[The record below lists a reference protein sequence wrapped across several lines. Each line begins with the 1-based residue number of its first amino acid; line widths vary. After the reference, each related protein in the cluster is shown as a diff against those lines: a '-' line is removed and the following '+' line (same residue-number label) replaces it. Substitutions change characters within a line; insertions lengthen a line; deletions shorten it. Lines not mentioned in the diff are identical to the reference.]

1 VFWPGRA
8 ELFQGE
14 GNLTLQT
21 WTCRFPTR
29 GSCRGSSFASAM
41 PLCVPLTVQMLPCA
55 ALPSNAS
62 ASCPATPDV
71 PGLIAVMRTCPGA
84 FITTDVLAVPTT
96 YNTYVVYVFI
106 SCFTSL
112 RYEAP
117 RTPVVREACMALLHT
132 CYGRRSLTLST
143 PYSLF
148 FQHRRCSRDCS
159 TADRHARNR
168 AENNDIRPESFIS
181 IASRANHLPPR
192 LRERRGTE
200 DNEKL
205 NIK

>member
-1 VFWPGRA
+1 VRNCSKEKVILRCKRGLAVFP
-8 ELFQGE
+8 
-14 GNLTLQT
+14 
-21 WTCRFPTR
+21 R
-29 GSCRGSSFASAM
+29 GAHAGDRDFASAI
-41 PLCVPLTVQMLPCA
+41 PLCVPLTAQMLPYA

-62 ASCPATPDV
+62 ASCPATPDM
-71 PGLIAVMRTCPGA
+71 PGLIAVMRTCTDA

-106 SCFTSL
+106 SCLTSL

-143 PYSLF
+143 PYPLF
-148 FQHRRCSRDCS
+148 LQHRRCSGNCS
-159 TADRHARNR
+159 PADRHARNR
-168 AENNDIRPESFIS
+168 AENNEDVRPESFIS
-181 IASRANHLPPR
+181 IASRANHLSPR

-200 DNEKL
+200 GIEKL

>member
-1 VFWPGRA
+1 
-8 ELFQGE
+8 LFQGE

-29 GSCRGSSFASAM
+29 GPCRGSSFASAI
-41 PLCVPLTVQMLPCA
+41 PLSVPLNAQMLPYAALPSA

-71 PGLIAVMRTCPGA
+71 PGLIAVMRTCTDA

-148 FQHRRCSRDCS
+148 FFS
-159 TADRHARNR
+159 A
-168 AENNDIRPESFIS
+168 P
-181 IASRANHLPPR
+181 
-192 LRERRGTE
+192 
-200 DNEKL
+200 
-205 NIK
+205 